1 MNKLSFILGLVLL
14 GLAYTYPADEVLS
27 LKVKGGKKPITDVEQ
42 LSDLT
47 KEVTT
52 HLQKLGE
59 QEKGTFELIQLH
71 ANTATKQVVSGIIY
85 DLLAE
90 IKENDKTS
98 NCSISLWEK
107 PLENYVKFDLE
118 CGDEKRKYQYIS
130 QDPVTEA
137 PTAIAFGAPSNLPS
151 DRLPE
156 LHSKILPAFTQLK
169 AENADFKFTLTRVL
183 SATSQVV
190 AGSAYK
196 VSQEP
201 WKSKAFIQPKC

>member
-1 MNKLSFILGLVLL
+1 MNKLSFILGLALL
-14 GLAYTYPADEVLS
+14 GLAYAYPADEVTS

-107 PLENYVKFDLE
+107 PLENYVKFDVE

-130 QDPVTEA
+130 QDSVTEA
-137 PTAIAFGAPSNLPS
+137 PIAFGAPSTFPT

-156 LHSKILPAFTQLK
+156 LHTKILPAFTQLR
-169 AENADFKFTLTRVL
+169 AEKTDFKFTLERVV
-183 SATSQVV
+183 SATFQVV
-190 AGSAYK
+190 AGSAYN
-196 VSQEP
+196 VSFEH
-201 WKSKAFIQPKC
+201 WKCN